1 MIGGRRFFLASFIFF
16 SFLLL
21 LSPIAISQVGPAI
34 KIEASREP
42 VRLRAEHISYDKAED
57 SYVAEGNVEI
67 WQGDRKLTANRV
79 WVNARTNEAEATGN
93 VVLVQGEDVLRSEK
107 MQIDLDTSLGII
119 LQGTLF
125 LKKQNFYLRGEE
137 IERVGEDTYRILGGS
152 FTTCNGDWPAWRFT
166 GREALVTL
174 EEYAS
179 VRGATFE
186 VKNVPL
192 LYSPYLFFPVKTQ
205 RQSGFLMPRVTY
217 SNTAGVELNNAYF
230 WAISKN
236 MDATFYL
243 DLATEK
249 GIGEGLEYRYVRKEG
264 SAGTFYGYHVQE
276 SDHFRQQRTDQLDRG
291 SDRWLAQLQHEEY
304 FSNTFFAKMR
314 LLRFSDRQY
323 FTDYGVTYADQASE
337 QAYSFISLTK
347 NWDSFS
353 LYGEGRYTVDLTR
366 EDKTTLQY
374 LPVVNFVGVR
384 QRMFESPFYYSF
396 SSSYGNFWR
405 EEGVTGQVLDL
416 YPRLTLPLKWGD
428 LEITPDFGARETL
441 YLSQIGGQQYHSREL
456 WDFTTTLATNFY
468 RVFDTGWS
476 AVPKIKHLLRPEI
489 TYNYIPNVDQSQL
502 PNFGT
507 PVASTNILPY
517 SQVPNFGMPV
527 PKANAVTYAL
537 TQRLIAKVS
546 EGPEKSRYHEYV
558 YLKLSQAYDLYEAN
572 RQISSPGDVRRP
584 FGSITGE
591 IRVKSQKYVSVENI
605 TTYDPSQNQF
615 QTTYTSAGIADPR
628 GDGLSL
634 EHLWQ
639 YGTQEQINGSLRVK
653 ILSSLYASYG
663 TRYSLFDR
671 QMLET
676 AYGLN
681 YRHQCWGV
689 DLTYSE
695 RAAVSGQPAERK
707 IMFLINLLGV
717 TSVGQR

>member
-16 SFLLL
+16 SFLLVF
-21 LSPIAISQVGPAI
+21 SPRAIPQVGLPI

-42 VRLRAEHISYDKAED
+42 VRLQAEHISYDKAED

-79 WVNARTNEAEATGN
+79 FVNARTNEAEATGN
-93 VVLVQGEDVLRSEK
+93 VVLVQGEDVLRSER

-125 LKKQNFYLRGEE
+125 LKKQNFYIRGEE
-137 IERVGEDTYRILGGS
+137 IERVGEDTYRIRGGS
-152 FTTCNGDWPAWRFT
+152 FTTCDGDWPAWRFT

-179 VRGATFE
+179 VRGATFQ

-205 RQSGFLMPRVTY
+205 RQSGFLMPRVSY
-217 SNTAGVELNNAYF
+217 SNTAGVEFNNAYF

-249 GIGEGLEYRYVRKEG
+249 GIGEGLEYRYVREKG

-276 SDHFRQQRTDQLDRG
+276 SDHYRQQRTDQLDRG
-291 SDRWLAQLQHEEY
+291 PDRWLVQLQHEEY
-304 FSNTFFAKMR
+304 FSSTFFGKMR

-323 FTDYGVTYADQASE
+323 FTDYGVTYSDQASE
-337 QAYSFISLTK
+337 QAYSIISLTK
-347 NWDSFS
+347 SWDSFS

-396 SSSYGNFWR
+396 TSSFGNFWR
-405 EEGVTGQVLDL
+405 EEGVTGQLLDM
-416 YPRLTLPLKWGD
+416 YPRLSMPLKWGNY
-428 LEITPDFGARETL
+428 LEITSDFGVRETL
-441 YLSQIGGQQYHSREL
+441 YRSRNGGEETHSREL

-468 RVFDTGWS
+468 RIFETGS
-476 AVPKIKHLLRPEI
+476 EGVPRLKHLIRPEI
-489 TYNYIPNVDQSQL
+489 TYTYVPDLDQR
-502 PNFGT
+502 
-507 PVASTNILPY
+507 
-517 SQVPNFGMPV
+517 QVPNFDTPA
-527 PKANAVTYAL
+527 PKSNAITYGV

-546 EGPEKSRYHEYV
+546 EGPEKIRYHEYV
-558 YLKLSQAYDLYEAN
+558 YLKLSQPYDLYEAN
-572 RQISSPGDVRRP
+572 RQMISPSDVRRP
-584 FGSITGE
+584 FGLITGE
-591 IRVKSQKYVSVENI
+591 LRVKSLKYVSLENI
-605 TTYDPSQNQF
+605 TTYDPNQSRF
-615 QTTYTSAGIADPR
+615 QTTYTSVGIADPR

-639 YGTQEQINGSLRVK
+639 NGIQEQINGSLRVK

-695 RAAVSGQPAERK
+695 RPAVAGQPAERK

-717 TSVGQR
+717 TSIGQR

>member
-1 MIGGRRFFLASFIFF
+1 MICGRRIFLAFFVFFL
-16 SFLLL
+16 FLLL
-21 LSPIAISQVGPAI
+21 FSSSAISQVGPPI

-42 VRLRAEHISYDKAED
+42 VRLQAEHISYDKAED
-57 SYVAEGNVEI
+57 FYVAEGNVEI
-67 WQGDRKLTANRV
+67 WQGDRKLIANRV
-79 WVNARTNEAEATGN
+79 LVNARTNEAEATGN

-125 LKKQNFYLRGEE
+125 LKRQNFYLRGEE
-137 IERVGEDTYRILGGS
+137 IERVGEDTYRIRGGS

-179 VRGATFE
+179 VWGATFE

-205 RQSGFLMPRVTY
+205 RQSGFLMPRLTF
-217 SNTAGVELNNAYF
+217 SNTAGVELNSAYF

-249 GIGEGLEYRYVRKEG
+249 GIGEGLEYRYVREKG
-264 SAGTFYGYHVQE
+264 SAGTFYGYHVRE
-276 SDHFRQQRTDQLDRG
+276 SDHYRQQRTDQLDRG
-291 SDRWLAQLQHEEY
+291 PDRWLAQLQHEEY
-304 FSNTFFAKMR
+304 FRDTFFGRMR

-323 FTDYGVTYADQASE
+323 FTDYGATYADQASE

-347 NWDSFS
+347 NWDRFS

-366 EDKTTLQY
+366 EDKTTLQS

-396 SSSYGNFWR
+396 TSSFGNFWR
-405 EEGVTGQVLDL
+405 EEGVTGQLLDM
-416 YPRLTLPLKWGD
+416 YPRLSVPMKWGNY
-428 LEITPDFGARETL
+428 LEITPDFGIRETL
-441 YLSQIGGQQYHSREL
+441 YQSRNGSEETYSREV
-456 WDFTTTLATNFY
+456 WDFTATLATNFY
-468 RVFDTGWS
+468 RIFDTGS
-476 AVPKIKHLLRPEI
+476 EGVPKLKHLVRPEI
-489 TYNYIPNVDQSQL
+489 TYSYVPDVDQR
-502 PNFGT
+502 
-507 PVASTNILPY
+507 
-517 SQVPNFGMPV
+517 QVPNFDTPV
-527 PKANAVTYAL
+527 PKSNTITYGL

-546 EGPEKSRYHEYV
+546 EGPEKIRYHEYV
-558 YLKLSQAYDLYEAN
+558 YLKLSQPYDLYEAN
-572 RQISSPGDVRRP
+572 REMSSPSNVRRP
-584 FGSITGE
+584 FGLITGE
-591 IRVKSQKYVSVENI
+591 LRVKSLKYVSVENI
-605 TTYDPSQNQF
+605 TTYDPNQGRFQN
-615 QTTYTSAGIADPR
+615 TYTSIGVADPR
-628 GDGLSL
+628 GDGLNL

-639 YGTQEQINGSLRVK
+639 NGIQEQINGSLRVK
-653 ILSSLYASYG
+653 ILSSLYASFG

-671 QMLET
+671 QMLDT
-676 AYGLN
+676 NYSMN

-695 RAAVSGQPAERK
+695 RPAVSGQPAERK
-707 IMFLINLLGV
+707 FMFMINLLGV

>member
-1 MIGGRRFFLASFIFF
+1 MIRGRRFFPASFIFF
-16 SFLLL
+16 SFLLPF
-21 LSPIAISQVGPAI
+21 SPSAISQVGLPI

-42 VRLRAEHISYDKAED
+42 VRLQAEHISYDKTED

-79 WVNARTNEAEATGN
+79 LVNARTNEAEATGN

-137 IERVGEDTYRILGGS
+137 IERVGEDTYRIRGGS
-152 FTTCNGDWPAWRFT
+152 FTTCDGDWPAWRFT

-179 VRGATFE
+179 VRGATFQ
-186 VKNVPL
+186 VKNIPL

-205 RQSGFLMPRVTY
+205 RQSGFLMPRVSY
-217 SNTAGVELNNAYF
+217 SNTAGVEFNNAYF

-249 GIGEGLEYRYVRKEG
+249 GIGEGLEYRYVREKG

-276 SDHFRQQRTDQLDRG
+276 SDHYRQERTDQLDRG
-291 SDRWLAQLQHEEY
+291 PDRWLVQLQHEEY
-304 FSNTFFAKMR
+304 FSNTFFGKMR

-337 QAYSFISLTK
+337 QAYSIISLTK

-353 LYGEGRYTVDLTR
+353 LYGEGRHTVDLTR

-396 SSSYGNFWR
+396 TSSFGNFWR
-405 EEGVTGQVLDL
+405 EEGVTGQLLDM
-416 YPRLTLPLKWGD
+416 YPRLSMPLKWGNY
-428 LEITPDFGARETL
+428 LEITPDFGIRETL
-441 YLSQIGGQQYHSREL
+441 YRSRNGGEETHSREL

-468 RVFDTGWS
+468 RIFETGS
-476 AVPKIKHLLRPEI
+476 EGVPRLKHLIRPEI
-489 TYNYIPNVDQSQL
+489 TYSYIPDLDQR
-502 PNFGT
+502 
-507 PVASTNILPY
+507 
-517 SQVPNFGMPV
+517 QVPNFDTPV
-527 PKANAVTYAL
+527 PKSNAITYGI

-546 EGPEKSRYHEYV
+546 EGPEKIRYHEYV
-558 YLKLSQAYDLYEAN
+558 YLKLSQPYDLYEAN
-572 RQISSPGDVRRP
+572 RQMSSPSDVRRP
-584 FGSITGE
+584 FGLITGE
-591 IRVKSQKYVSVENI
+591 IRVKSLKYVSVENI
-605 TTYDPSQNQF
+605 TTYDPNQGRF
-615 QTTYTSAGIADPR
+615 QTTYTSVGIADPR
-628 GDGLSL
+628 GDGLSV
-634 EHLWQ
+634 EHIWQ
-639 YGTQEQINGSLRVK
+639 NGIQEQINGSLRVK

-717 TSVGQR
+717 TSIGQR

>member
-1 MIGGRRFFLASFIFF
+1 
-16 SFLLL
+16 
-21 LSPIAISQVGPAI
+21 
-34 KIEASREP
+34 
-42 VRLRAEHISYDKAED
+42 
-57 SYVAEGNVEI
+57 
-67 WQGDRKLTANRV
+67 
-79 WVNARTNEAEATGN
+79 
-93 VVLVQGEDVLRSEK
+93 
-107 MQIDLDTSLGII
+107 
-119 LQGTLF
+119 
-125 LKKQNFYLRGEE
+125 
-137 IERVGEDTYRILGGS
+137 VGEDTYRIRGGS
-152 FTTCNGDWPAWRFT
+152 FTTCDGDWPAWRFT

-179 VRGATFE
+179 VWGATFE

-217 SNTAGVELNNAYF
+217 SNTAGVEFNNAYF

-249 GIGEGLEYRYVRKEG
+249 GIGEGLEYRYVREKG

-276 SDHFRQQRTDQLDRG
+276 SDHYRQQRTDQLDRG
-291 SDRWLAQLQHEEY
+291 TDRWLVQLQHEEY
-304 FSNTFFAKMR
+304 FSNTFFGKMR

-366 EDKTTLQY
+366 EDKTTLQS

-396 SSSYGNFWR
+396 TSSFGNFWR
-405 EEGVTGQVLDL
+405 EEGVTGQLVDM
-416 YPRLTLPLKWGD
+416 YPRLSMPMKWGNY
-428 LEITPDFGARETL
+428 LEITPDFGIRETS
-441 YLSQIGGQQYHSREL
+441 YLSRNGGEETHSREL

-468 RVFDTGWS
+468 RIFETGS
-476 AVPKIKHLLRPEI
+476 EGVPRLKHLIRPEI
-489 TYNYIPNVDQSQL
+489 TYTYVPDVDQR
-502 PNFGT
+502 
-507 PVASTNILPY
+507 
-517 SQVPNFGMPV
+517 QVPNFDTPV
-527 PKANAVTYAL
+527 PKSNAITYGV

-558 YLKLSQAYDLYEAN
+558 YLKLSQPYDLYEAN

-584 FGSITGE
+584 FGLITGE
-591 IRVKSQKYVSVENI
+591 LRVKSLKYVSLDNI
-605 TTYDPSQNQF
+605 TTYDPNQSRF
-615 QTTYTSAGIADPR
+615 QTTYTLVGISDPR

-639 YGTQEQINGSLRVK
+639 NGTQEQINGSLRVK

-671 QMLET
+671 QMLDT

-695 RAAVSGQPAERK
+695 RPSVAGQPAERK